1 LHTRH
6 ANWSFLLGL
15 QDIKKRICESWVF
28 FGLHEYGQLVALRGS
43 GAGCLRPSGRVLHDD
58 EHPCRDP
65 GSRQCDLAIP
75 RHPFWAMKCAGQSE
89 TGGTKTQPNAEAE
102 KLGLCCWQDC
112 GGWSVVSGKASV
124 LKSFQQKA
132 RAEGGLV
139 RSTQV
144 VKQRLDERNTKSW

>member
-1 LHTRH
+1 VQTAGQGGSQVLHTRH

-28 FGLHEYGQLVALRGS
+28 LGLHEYGQLVALRCS
-43 GAGCLRPSGRVLHDD
+43 GAGCLRPSGRVQHDD

-89 TGGTKTQPNAEAE
+89 TGGTKHSQM
-102 KLGLCCWQDC
+102 LR
-112 GGWSVVSGKASV
+112 
-124 LKSFQQKA
+124 LKSWVCVAGKIVVGGRWKSFGSEIFP
-132 RAEGGLV
+132 AETT
-139 RSTQV
+139 S
-144 VKQRLDERNTKSW
+144 